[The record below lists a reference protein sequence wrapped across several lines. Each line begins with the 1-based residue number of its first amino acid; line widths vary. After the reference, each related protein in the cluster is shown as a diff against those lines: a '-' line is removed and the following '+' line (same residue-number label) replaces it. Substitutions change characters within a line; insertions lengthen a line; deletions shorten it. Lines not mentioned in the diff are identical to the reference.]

1 MIKIQLAP
9 YDELEDKNW
18 WVPDAIALVLALF
31 LSNFLVSSYVERL
44 ESEIVEIQAQ
54 TEEFKRSIAAI
65 QPEIA
70 VFKGIEAKI
79 SELKSVISALSSIT
93 VSRLT
98 KYRPVVVLEQ
108 IQALKPD
115 GLWFTS
121 LKEDTI
127 GRKITISG
135 FAFDSILI
143 GQFMSELGA
152 TKLQRFDPTDIRSQ
166 INFSQ
171 VKLKIFENSK
181 SGSVLDEIQPNGF
194 SKFDIYMNFEERTAE
209 SIADSTVS
217 H

>member
-9 YDELEDKNW
+9 YDELEDKQW
-18 WVPDAIALVLALF
+18 WVPDAMALLLALF
-31 LSNFLVSSYVERL
+31 LSNFLITNYVERL
-44 ESEIVEIQAQ
+44 EGEIFEIQAQ
-54 TEEFKRSIAAI
+54 NEDFKRSIVAI

-79 SELKSVISALSSIT
+79 SDLKSVISALSSIT

-115 GLWFTS
+115 GLWFTAV
-121 LKEDTI
+121 KEDTSAH
-127 GRKITISG
+127 KITISG

-152 TKLQRFDPTDIRSQ
+152 TKLQRFDPADIRSQ
-166 INFSQ
+166 INFSN

-181 SGSVLDEIQPNGF
+181 SGSSLDDIQPKGF
-194 SKFDIYMNFEERTAE
+194 SKFDIYMNFEERTSE
-209 SIADSTVS
+209 GIADSAVS

>member
-9 YDELEDKNW
+9 YDELQNKQW
-18 WVPDAIALVLALF
+18 WVPDFTAVALALF
-31 LSNFLVSSYVERL
+31 LSNWLVGNYVAHL
-44 ESEIVEIQAQ
+44 ETEIVEIQSQ

-70 VFKGIEAKI
+70 VFNGIEAKI

-93 VSRLT
+93 VSKLT
-98 KYRPVVVLEQ
+98 KYRPVVILEQ
-108 IQALKPD
+108 LQALKPE

-121 LKEDTI
+121 ITESTLE
-127 GRKITISG
+127 RKITISG

-143 GQFMSELGA
+143 GQFMSELSA
-152 TKLQRFDPTDIRSQ
+152 TKLQRFDPADIRSQ

-171 VKLKIFENSK
+171 VKLKVFENTKLS
-181 SGSVLDEIQPNGF
+181 SALDEVQPKGF
-194 SKFDIYMNFEERTAE
+194 PKFDIYMNYEERT
-209 SIADSTVS
+209 SDSLAVS

>member
-18 WVPDAIALVLALF
+18 WVPDAMALVLALF
-31 LSNFLVSSYVERL
+31 LSNFLVSSYVDRL
-44 ESEIVEIQAQ
+44 ENEILEIQAQ
-54 TEEFKRSIAAI
+54 TEEFNRSIAAI

-70 VFKGIEAKI
+70 VFKGIENKI
-79 SELKSVISALSSIT
+79 SELKAVISALSSIT

-121 LKEDTI
+121 IKEDTAA
-127 GRKITISG
+127 RKITISG

-152 TKLQRFDPTDIRSQ
+152 TKLQRFDPSDIRSQ
-166 INFSQ
+166 LNFSQ

-181 SGSVLDEIQPNGF
+181 SGSVLDEVQPNGF
-194 SKFDIYMNFEERTAE
+194 SKFDIYMNFEERTSE

>member
-18 WVPDAIALVLALF
+18 WVPDAIALVLALI
-31 LSNFLVSSYVERL
+31 LSNFLVGIYVERL
-44 ESEIVEIQAQ
+44 ESEIAEIQAQ

-70 VFKGIEAKI
+70 VFNGIEAKI

-152 TKLQRFDPTDIRSQ
+152 TKLQRFDPADIRSQ
-166 INFSQ
+166 IHFSQ

-181 SGSVLDEIQPNGF
+181 SGSVLDDIQPNGF

-209 SIADSTVS
+209 SLADSTVS